1 MPNRI
6 GDLAQNQRLTA
17 SMLSTQARLRTAQT
31 AAASGKA
38 ATRFDQVAGDAGQ
51 LVRLEDTR
59 SLKAAFVDQSER
71 LTGRLQ
77 LMDQALGSIVDIAAQ
92 ARTSLVQRLDGGVG
106 GAVPIDAEV
115 DGMLA
120 ELERALNTR
129 LDGQYL
135 FAGSRTDMA
144 PVDLPAAAITTA
156 DPSLYYR
163 GDGVRLTARV
173 DAGVEVGYGVTADD
187 PGFAELIA
195 ALGQAKAA
203 HLAGDRPGLAAAMT
217 GVGAALDRL
226 TAVRADL
233 GTKTARLES
242 IAEQHR
248 SGLGY
253 LDEMI
258 SGIQD
263 VDLAEVLTRIA
274 SDQASLEAA
283 YSTTGRLAALSLA
296 SYLR

>member
-1 MPNRI
+1 
-6 GDLAQNQRLTA
+6 
-17 SMLSTQARLRTAQT
+17 
-31 AAASGKA
+31 
-38 ATRFDQVAGDAGQ
+38 
-51 LVRLEDTR
+51 
-59 SLKAAFVDQSER
+59 
-71 LTGRLQ
+71 
-77 LMDQALGSIVDIAAQ
+77 
-92 ARTSLVQRLDGGVG
+92 
-106 GAVPIDAEV
+106 
-115 DGMLA
+115 MLA
-120 ELERALNTR
+120 ELQRALNTR
-129 LDGQYL
+129 IDGQYL
-135 FAGSRTDMA
+135 FAGSRTDTA
-144 PVDLPAAAITTA
+144 PVDLPAAAVTTA

-163 GDGVRLTARV
+163 GDGVRLTVRV

-187 PGFAELIA
+187 AGFAGLIA

-203 HLAGDRPGLAAAMT
+203 HAANDRPGLEAAMT
-217 GVGAALDRL
+217 GMGAALDRL

-233 GTKTARLES
+233 GTKTAQLES

-248 SGLGY
+248 AGLGY

-283 YSTTGRLAALSLA
+283 YSTTGRLASLSLA